1 MAFRPTTRWTR
12 DTLPISIRCCSKPCA
27 MESTAHPPP
36 PLPRCHLSSVER
48 SLTLC
53 TQHTWSSLGATK
65 SLMSAVPSPVSIFP
79 ILLHLCFICDI
90 QAHADTAFATDH
102 SYCDPVQ
109 VQDDIARIRLWQE
122 QWNASTT
129 PLFITESGADFAMR
143 WNSPSYRV
151 AT

>member
-1 MAFRPTTRWTR
+1 
-12 DTLPISIRCCSKPCA
+12 
-27 MESTAHPPP
+27 
-36 PLPRCHLSSVER
+36 
-48 SLTLC
+48 
-53 TQHTWSSLGATK
+53 
-65 SLMSAVPSPVSIFP
+65 MSAVPSPVSIFP

-143 WNSPSYRV
+143 WNSTDSKGNPRGLPRPERDQGRAYAFANV
-151 AT
+151 AHQIENIAVGVDRTFAFNYLYHLPPLNIFRCCDS